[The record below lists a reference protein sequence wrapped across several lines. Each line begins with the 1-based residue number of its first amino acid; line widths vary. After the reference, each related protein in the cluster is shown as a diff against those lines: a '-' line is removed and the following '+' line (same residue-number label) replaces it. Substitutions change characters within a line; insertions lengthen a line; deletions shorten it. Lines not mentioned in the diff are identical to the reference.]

1 MRNKDLSQGSDV
13 GMKSGEEVVRRP
25 GNFLA
30 ENSKGRVQDEQLIPG
45 LGDCGGLARYSR
57 W

>member
-30 ENSKGRVQDEQLIPG
+30 ENSKGRVQDEQLIPV
-45 LGDCGGLARYSR
+45 LGDRGGLACYSQ
-57 W
+57 